1 MQCLAN
7 EVFYFAGAIKK
18 AVFTVD
24 MEMNEVVCVHKLHPI
39 EFDVERW
46 KSLIIRA

>member
-1 MQCLAN
+1 
-7 EVFYFAGAIKK
+7 
-18 AVFTVD
+18 VD